1 MKFLKNIII
10 FILVIFLYSCNKSTD
25 SLNAFFFDVNQGDSS
40 FVSYKNISILIDTGE
55 EKYSHN
61 VVDFLKSKKLKS
73 IDYVILSHDHSDH
86 VSGFKNIIK
95 NFKIKNII
103 LPDVMRNETFNEIK
117 LLTKNSNTKLHYI
130 KSPKTLKLLDNFSL
144 KFFNNFDEVPEE
156 FNDTSLVFKLSVN
169 DFDILYTGDVEE
181 YGQLKLMNSNL
192 KSEVIKVPHHGAFN
206 NDKNNVEKFLT
217 KVSPLISVIS
227 VGNNSYGHPNKNTL
241 SLLENL
247 KSKILRTDEMGTI
260 QIVCDFQ
267 NQSLSIRE
275 IF

>member
-61 VVDFLKSKKLKS
+61 VVDFLK
-73 IDYVILSHDHSDH
+73 
-86 VSGFKNIIK
+86 NIIK

-130 KSPKTLKLLDNFSL
+130 KSPKTLMLLDNFSL

-181 YGQLKLMNSNL
+181 YGQLKLMNNNL